1 MYFKQLPHKSTLK
14 IAKIHLKN
22 YIVHIYKIKFH

>member
-14 IAKIHLKN
+14 IAKNSPKN